1 VALAAVAIGLL
12 AVAAFVT
19 WQRSSASPSGQIE
32 VIDGDTA
39 RFCSAVY
46 RLVGFDK
53 PERGDQARCED
64 ERRRAETA
72 APRLRA
78 FISSGDARL
87 IRVACSCR
95 RGQEGTRNCNYGRL
109 CGSLTP
115 VGS

>member
-1 VALAAVAIGLL
+1 MALAAVAIGLL

-46 RLVGFDK
+46 RLVGFDE
-53 PERGDQARCED
+53 PERGDKARCED

-109 CGSLTP
+109 SGSLTP